1 MCKLLPFHYHSFYI
15 YLLVKVACAFNLSP
29 WEAEACQS
37 RNLLKLYGVDDVS
50 IYNWETLSPVDKLVN
65 GCFLLECT
73 GVVIPMTVALLS
85 TGLAGILFE
94 SR

>member
-50 IYNWETLSPVDKLVN
+50 IYN
-65 GCFLLECT
+65 
-73 GVVIPMTVALLS
+73 
-85 TGLAGILFE
+85 
-94 SR
+94 